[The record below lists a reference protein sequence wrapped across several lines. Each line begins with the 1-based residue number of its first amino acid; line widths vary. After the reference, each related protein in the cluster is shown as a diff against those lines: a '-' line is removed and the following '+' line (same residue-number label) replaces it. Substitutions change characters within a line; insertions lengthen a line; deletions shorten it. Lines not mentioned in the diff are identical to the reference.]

1 MDSYREKAETLS
13 RQFGISPT
21 DAMKALE
28 ACDGDIIDS
37 VSLLECQGIIKR
49 TSATF
54 NTDRRTEST
63 GGSSYGEARHVNYD
77 PSSEADH
84 SFSGF
89 KEKAAGLFRKSI
101 EYKLAVFKGEKNIVE
116 LPLLIVIVLALAVFW
131 LTLIL
136 LAVGLLAGC
145 RYEISADQ

>member
-13 RQFGISPT
+13 RQFGISQA

-28 ACDGDIIDS
+28 ECDGDIIDT
-37 VSLLECQGIIKR
+37 VSILECQGIIKR

-54 NTDRRTEST
+54 NTDRKTDPSA
-63 GGSSYGEARHVNYD
+63 GSFRGEARQVNYD
-77 PSSEADH
+77 PASEIDH
-84 SFSGF
+84 GLSGF
-89 KEKAAGLFRKSI
+89 GEKIRGLLKKSI

-131 LTLIL
+131 LTAIL
-136 LAVGLLAGC
+136 LAVGLLVGC

>member
-13 RQFGISPT
+13 RQFGISQA

-28 ACDGDIIDS
+28 ECDGDIIDT
-37 VSLLECQGIIKR
+37 VSILECQGIIKR

-54 NTDRRTEST
+54 NTDRKTDPSA
-63 GGSSYGEARHVNYD
+63 GFSHGDARHVNYD
-77 PSSEADH
+77 PASEIDH
-84 SFSGF
+84 GFSGF
-89 KEKAAGLFRKSI
+89 GEKVRELLKKSV
-101 EYKLAVFKGEKNIVE
+101 EYKLAVYKGEKNIVE

-145 RYEISADQ
+145 RYEISAD